1 MVANASTVDTIL
13 LEGFAITVNKATTG
27 TKEKISLTER
37 LVSVS
42 LYCCV
47 TCVTRLYTTDFCSDF
62 LLLTDVN

>member
-1 MVANASTVDTIL
+1 
-13 LEGFAITVNKATTG
+13 
-27 TKEKISLTER
+27 
-37 LVSVS
+37 